1 MNKQDLSPEIQEALD
16 REAKHSATDSN
27 TSFGVLWN
35 EHQRA
40 FKMGAL
46 SDTAKRI
53 HQEPLLQR
61 IASLTEQV
69 EQKWISV
76 DEGLPENSVDVLS
89 YIPAGNYGTPQY
101 LVVYRID
108 KEWSDANSL
117 SDLDSSQTVTHWQP
131 LPHIPALTKKGE

>member
-53 HQEPLLQR
+53 HQEGMISAEENQERIEYKKKCRRAAVDIETLALPVNPNHDNMTKTMFDLLHMVLV
-61 IASLTEQV
+61 LT
-69 EQKWISV
+69 
-76 DEGLPENSVDVLS
+76 NDV
-89 YIPAGNYGTPQY
+89 
-101 LVVYRID
+101 
-108 KEWSDANSL
+108 
-117 SDLDSSQTVTHWQP
+117 
-131 LPHIPALTKKGE
+131 